1 MLLSRQ
7 FKVMMFVVIA
17 FALFI
22 GACGQK
28 KESHWGQDLREDK
41 NWWKKEGQS
50 WDRETNIFMTV
61 GYSNPSWKHEYDQR
75 KSADLDAR
83 AQVAAFMNSLTKNY
97 MEEVRSH
104 NFTISESAVQSSA
117 DETIL
122 GSAIVSRKKK
132 SGRYMSLV
140 KVDLGYFFAQ
150 VYKKYRSDMENQMR
164 RKYSR
169 MGSAELD
176 QIIDERIETQLDKL
190 KTLEEPAVE
199 KSIDQQ

>member
-1 MLLSRQ
+1 
-7 FKVMMFVVIA
+7 MMFVVIA